1 MKLLIVLIF
10 FINSIFATIFDI
22 ETYEANF
29 KQTIT
34 NNSAKEILY
43 KGKIYLTNTN
53 KVLWR
58 YQEPIV
64 KDVYINN
71 NQVIIDEPEL
81 EQAII
86 STVDDDLN
94 LLKILKESKKIDK
107 KTYINSINDI
117 KYTIKTYQDSL
128 KAIFYTDEIGNK
140 VKIIF
145 TDEKINETID
155 NQIFEFNYPSH
166 YDIIRK

>member
-1 MKLLIVLIF
+1 MKLLIVHIF
-10 FINSIFATIFDI
+10 FITSIFATIFDI

-94 LLKILKESKKIDK
+94 LLKLLKESKK
-107 KTYINSINDI
+107 
-117 KYTIKTYQDSL
+117 
-128 KAIFYTDEIGNK
+128 
-140 VKIIF
+140 
-145 TDEKINETID
+145 
-155 NQIFEFNYPSH
+155 
-166 YDIIRK
+166 